1 MMLEHQTAGV
11 ADWLLIFDRPSL
23 LLLP

>member
-1 MMLEHQTAGV
+1 MMLEHQTAGI